1 MTPRE
6 KAFIYKAW
14 ENKVVSESYHI
25 YNAVFTATYNVNR
38 RKNKKALKLW
48 RKASVQKADMEVIQ
62 DNLRI
67 IREVEQTEGRSWI
80 AKVLRANKL
89 PIPGEKK
96 KRKGVGNHGGLYH
109 KRQNNR

>member
-1 MTPRE
+1 M
-6 KAFIYKAW
+6 
-14 ENKVVSESYHI
+14 VSESYHI

-67 IREVEQTEGRSWI
+67 IREVEQAEGRSWI
-80 AKVLRANKL
+80 DKVLRANKL
-89 PIPGEKK
+89 PVPGERK
-96 KRKGVGNHGGLYH
+96 KRKGGGKHGRLYPER
-109 KRQNNR
+109 KNNR